1 MRKIILSLML
11 LTFMIQAEEIY
22 ATFTVEAKKSANLAF
37 TSSGTVNRVAVE
49 VSSLVKKG
57 EIPAIRPGKAYLISD
72 PDAQRI
78 LGKRMTEKDKAR
90 VETAVR
96 KTICDYGD
104 TLKWLSKE

>member
-1 MRKIILSLML
+1 MNKKYMTIPELAKL
-11 LTFMIQAEEIY
+11 LGVTR
-22 ATFTVEAKKSANLAF
+22 EAVYK
-37 TSSGTVNRVAVE
+37 R
-49 VSSLVKKG
+49 VKKG

-104 TLKWLSKE
+104 TLKWLGKE